1 MARWFDYELI
11 KKVAKSNSKYK
22 IVLIGLDYDKTL
34 DKSGILNLKN
44 VYYLGKKNYDEL
56 PNYLHDFDICT
67 IPFVINEITLSTS
80 PVKVFEYMAAKKPIV
95 TTDLPECRKY
105 KSILIGKDS
114 EEFIKK
120 IELAISNMNNEKY
133 LNLLEKEAKENDWNN
148 KFKNLLELITKGE
161 NDEG

>member
-1 MARWFDYELI
+1 MCITR
-11 KKVAKSNSKYK
+11 
-22 IVLIGLDYDKTL
+22 
-34 DKSGILNLKN
+34 
-44 VYYLGKKNYDEL
+44 KKNYDEL

-120 IELAISNMNNEKY
+120 IQLAISNMNNEKY
-133 LNLLEKEAKENDWNN
+133 
-148 KFKNLLELITKGE
+148 
-161 NDEG
+161 